1 MLLAKERLA
10 AVDSLCPSTV
20 PREGARE
27 EQIQR
32 VEERLGRRLPSSY
45 RSFLRHANGWDAFFQ
60 TIDLP
65 SCEELLGGPH
75 QDYAR
80 LLFSGLAA
88 EDWAALGLDPER
100 LLVIGVTLEDRDVL
114 ALDLARPT
122 EPREC
127 YVVWLAGEK
136 IEEWPSF
143 AECFQS

>member
-32 VEERLGRRLPSSY
+32 VEERLGRRLPASY
-45 RSFLRHANGWDAFFQ
+45 RSFLQHANGWDAFFQ

-65 SCEELLGGPH
+65 SCE
-75 QDYAR
+75 
-80 LLFSGLAA
+80 
-88 EDWAALGLDPER
+88 DWAALGLEPER

-114 ALDLARPT
+114 ALDLAHPA
-122 EPREC
+122 EPGEC

-136 IEEWPSF
+136 IE
-143 AECFQS
+143 